1 MTTQSTTPISVRR
14 SVTVALDPQRAFEL
28 FTARMDAYWPRGH
41 HIGAVPMAEA
51 VLEPHADGRWY
62 ERGIDGSQCQWGRVA
77 VWQPPTRLVLVWQLN
92 AEWKFDPTLETE
104 VEVTFIEQSPG
115 HTRVELEHRN
125 LERFGEQAHAVRALF
140 ESPKAWAGILARF
153 ADLAG

>member
-1 MTTQSTTPISVRR
+1 
-14 SVTVALDPQRAFEL
+14 
-28 FTARMDAYWPRGH
+28 
-41 HIGAVPMAEA
+41 MAEA